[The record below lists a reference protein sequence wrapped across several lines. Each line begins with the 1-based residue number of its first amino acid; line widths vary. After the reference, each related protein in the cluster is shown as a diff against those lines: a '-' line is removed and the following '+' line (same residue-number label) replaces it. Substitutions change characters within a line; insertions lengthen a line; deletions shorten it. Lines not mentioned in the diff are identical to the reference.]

1 MSLTGH
7 CKVIE
12 ALSTKIA
19 AKRRYLNEQGT
30 EDCYHRCARENVLLL
45 AAGYATV
52 CRETSLDDPCMS
64 QVRAAL
70 EIILR
75 QHEPRRAFA
84 LARYRNLVMPNEC
97 YVRFLTVFSVWSLRA
112 CHRSRPPPCRA
123 VQSALP
129 SVRSEGRPQND
140 RKLGSDRQIAR
151 SAPWRSGMM
160 RRGGLH
166 FLQHFLHPRRLRTD
180 AAPSHSTGLERN

>member
-12 ALSTKIA
+12 ALSTKNA
-19 AKRRYLNEQGT
+19 AKRRSLNEQGT
-30 EDCYHRCARENVLLL
+30 EDCYDRCAREDVLLL

-52 CRETSLDDPCMS
+52 CRETSLDDPGTS

-75 QHEPRRAFA
+75 EHEPRSAFA

-97 YVRFLTVFSVWSLRA
+97 YVRFLTVLSVWSLRA
-112 CHRSRPPPCRA
+112 CHRSRPPP
-123 VQSALP
+123 
-129 SVRSEGRPQND
+129 
-140 RKLGSDRQIAR
+140 
-151 SAPWRSGMM
+151 WRG
-160 RRGGLH
+160 
-166 FLQHFLHPRRLRTD
+166 
-180 AAPSHSTGLERN
+180 